1 MCSKIIIVLLKK
13 ITDSDPEAAS
23 RISDIIHPPRESE
36 TSEGLHRALDRAFTD
51 KESFNPDKDVGVK

>member
-1 MCSKIIIVLLKK
+1 MLKK